1 MVADDA
7 EAAERRFF
15 DRWTARQRGLTN
27 DQWAVDRGAP
37 PPTRN
42 VPGQPFSKAP
52 PLPQGGIIGLFPE
65 AGSAA
70 MSVAIIDYGSGNLHS
85 AAKAFERASRSM
97 EDPQKIMVTRDPEA
111 VYRADRIVLPGV
123 GAFADCRR
131 GLDAVDGMLEAMTE
145 AVRVKARPF
154 FGICVGMQLMA
165 TRGKEHVT
173 TDGFNWIAGDVE
185 KITPREENLKIPAHG
200 LEHARHDPR
209 ACGAGA
215 PAARAEGPSCLFRAF
230 VSPQRHQRGR
240 RAGARRL
247 RRAGDRDRGQG
258 HRDRYAIS
266 PGEKP
271 AFRPG
276 LDFEFPEVEAVI
288 LFPAV
293 DLKNGQCVRLEQG
306 DMARAT
312 VFNLDPAA
320 QARAFAEQG
329 FEYLHVV
336 DLDGAFAGKP
346 MNAHAVEAMLKAV
359 TMPVQLGGGIRDLK
373 TVEAWLDKG
382 IARVIIGTAAVRDP
396 ELVKSAAK
404 KFPGRVAVGLDAR
417 DGKVAV
423 EGWAETSQ
431 VTALE
436 IAQRFEDAGVAAIIF
451 TDIARDG
458 LLKGLNLD
466 ATIALAERI
475 SIPVIASGGFA
486 SIEDVKALLQPR
498 AKKLAGAIAGRA
510 LYDGRL
516 DPAAALALIRN
527 ARAAA

>member
-1 MVADDA
+1 M
-7 EAAERRFF
+7 
-15 DRWTARQRGLTN
+15 
-27 DQWAVDRGAP
+27 
-37 PPTRN
+37 
-42 VPGQPFSKAP
+42 
-52 PLPQGGIIGLFPE
+52 
-65 AGSAA
+65 
-70 MSVAIIDYGSGNLHS
+70 
-85 AAKAFERASRSM
+85 
-97 EDPQKIMVTRDPEA
+97 
-111 VYRADRIVLPGV
+111 
-123 GAFADCRR
+123 
-131 GLDAVDGMLEAMTE
+131 
-145 AVRVKARPF
+145 
-154 FGICVGMQLMA
+154 
-165 TRGKEHVT
+165 
-173 TDGFNWIAGDVE
+173 
-185 KITPREENLKIPAHG
+185 
-200 LEHARHDPR
+200 
-209 ACGAGA
+209 
-215 PAARAEGPSCLFRAF
+215 
-230 VSPQRHQRGR
+230 
-240 RAGARRL
+240 
-247 RRAGDRDRGQG
+247 
-258 HRDRYAIS
+258 
-266 PGEKP
+266 
-271 AFRPG
+271 
-276 LDFEFPEVEAVI
+276 I
-288 LFPAV
+288 LFPAI

-466 ATIALAERI
+466 ATIALAEAHLDSRDRLRRLCLDRGRQGAAASRAPKNSPARSPAARSMTAG
-475 SIPVIASGGFA
+475 SIP
-486 SIEDVKALLQPR
+486 R
-498 AKKLAGAIAGRA
+498 R
-510 LYDGRL
+510 RW
-516 DPAAALALIRN
+516 R
-527 ARAAA
+527 